1 MELEQLGEC
10 EWLRISN
17 IKIERTLAEGKDI
30 DEVNCYLPC
39 LECNGLNFKCD
50 HYIYNNIISNR
61 IKRSR
66 DELEERFNLEDF
78 KQSLMKCDVPE
89 IQADMYKKQFQEFT
103 NRVYNTINVRTYK

>member
-1 MELEQLGEC
+1 MT
-10 EWLRISN
+10 
-17 IKIERTLAEGKDI
+17 K
-30 DEVNCYLPC
+30 
-39 LECNGLNFKCD
+39 
-50 HYIYNNIISNR
+50 ISNR

-78 KQSLMKCDVPE
+78 KQCLMKCDVPE